1 MNILFIRSSNPYF
14 DSSASGNRY
23 SGLLDGLIE
32 KGVSVTLLI
41 TGGYNSYKEFKLNG
55 LPFKSDKLAVKYL
68 IPAFNTNIWFRR
80 INTYLLQG
88 VYSKIIRRVSKSY
101 FQADFNILWLTF
113 ENNILAAYNS
123 NKHCLKYKSF
133 LELNEYNDL
142 HEGHVKLG
150 NKLQLNKAE
159 KENNTLL
166 DSLKSIDL
174 LGIMTKNLIEHYRPL
189 SNAKARI
196 LHLPMTV
203 NMSRFGSQSET
214 EPRFNK
220 PYIAYTGTFN
230 NAKDGVDI
238 LIKSFIKIS
247 NNFPEYTLYLAGF
260 YHYDVALNDEI
271 VNKSDIRSR
280 IINIG
285 VLQKDEIPAFL
296 QQASLLVMARPDS
309 RQAQGG
315 FPTKLGE
322 YLATGNPVC
331 VTKVGEIPDYLVDNE
346 SAFLAEPG
354 NVDSFADAMDRAL
367 SNPENAKIIGLK
379 GKVVAEKNFDAQLQA
394 KRLYNFFLENLSN
407 SSQN

>member
-1 MNILFIRSSNPYF
+1 
-14 DSSASGNRY
+14 
-23 SGLLDGLIE
+23 LIE

-41 TGGYNSYKEFKLNG
+41 TGGYNSYNEFKQKG
-55 LPFKSDKLAVKYL
+55 LPFKSNKLAVKYL

-80 INTYLLQG
+80 INTYLLHG
-88 VYSKIIRRVSKSY
+88 VYLKIIRRFSKSY
-101 FQADFNILWLTF
+101 FKADFNIVWLTF
-113 ENNILAAYNS
+113 ENNVLAAYNA

-150 NKLQLNKAE
+150 NKLQLKKAE
-159 KENNTLL
+159 KENKIFL
-166 DSLKSIDL
+166 DSLKFIDL
-174 LGIMTKNLIEHYRPL
+174 LGIMTKNLIEHYKPL
-189 SNAKARI
+189 SHAKVKI

-214 EPRFNK
+214 EPRFIK

-238 LIKSFIKIS
+238 LIRSFIKIS
-247 NNFPEYTLYLAGF
+247 DKFPDHKLYMAGF
-260 YHYDVALNDEI
+260 YHYDVAINDEI
-271 VNKSDIRSR
+271 VNKSGIRSR

-285 VLQKDEIPAFL
+285 VLQKDEIPTFL

-331 VTKVGEIPDYLVDNE
+331 VTKVGEIHEYLIDNE

-354 NVDSFADAMDRAL
+354 DIDSFADAMERAL
-367 SNPENAKIIGLK
+367 SDIENARRIGLN
-379 GKVVAEKNFDAQLQA
+379 GKIVAEKTFNTTVQA
-394 KRLYNFFLENLSN
+394 ARLYKFFEENIEHSKN
-407 SSQN
+407 IS